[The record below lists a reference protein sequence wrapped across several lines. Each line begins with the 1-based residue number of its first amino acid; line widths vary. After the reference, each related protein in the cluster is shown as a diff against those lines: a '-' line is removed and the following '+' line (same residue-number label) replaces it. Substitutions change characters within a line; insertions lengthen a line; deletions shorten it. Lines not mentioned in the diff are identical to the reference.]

1 LNQNCSTVTPGQP
14 LNFWQK
20 VGLGAIER
28 LHGER
33 DVVFAI
39 DLTDS
44 VGLNDEG
51 RIRLGQIIE
60 DTLRSGDRVYIVPFA
75 NKVNPLAP
83 KLDSLSSL
91 FAVEYK
97 GKAEDIQKIL
107 QTVPLQSSTTLRQTD
122 IQNAELFSYRGLA
135 QINQCRLTGGKAVKP
150 QSIVWLTDA
159 PLFTEA
165 GINSDRWKE
174 TPANSPFRLK
184 NSAESKER
192 QSWLQAFP
200 YKARTQEIKTD
211 NNKPYQLTVVDIPA
225 TVQEFCTPA
234 PGGKETCLVTPY
246 LVKQL
251 WFPLVLLTLI
261 ILGGAFW
268 VKYLISINKK
278 WKLKITF
285 ESDDNLEQQICYLK
299 NKEKISIGDDS
310 LNSINCPGLEV
321 RAYLKRE
328 GNRVYLQ
335 PTNIEPIFYQSM
347 EVNKREEIK
356 NSSFRMNCPDKN
368 NKDFEIFIQI
378 FK

>member
-1 LNQNCSTVTPGQP
+1 MTSNCSTVSPGQP
-14 LNFWQK
+14 LHFWQK
-20 VGLGAIER
+20 AGLESIAR
-28 LHGER
+28 LHGGR

-39 DLTDS
+39 DLTES

-51 RIRLGQIIE
+51 RIRLGQIIK

-91 FAVEYK
+91 FAIEFH
-97 GKAEDIQKIL
+97 GKPEDIQKIL
-107 QTVPLQSSTTLRQTD
+107 QTVPLHSSATFRQTD
-122 IQNAELFSYRGLA
+122 IQNAELFVYQGLA
-135 QINQCRLTGGKAVKP
+135 QINQCRLAENKPVKP

-159 PLFTEA
+159 PLLSEA
-165 GINSDRWKE
+165 GINSDRWRE
-174 TPANSPFRLK
+174 TPADSPFRLK
-184 NSAESKER
+184 DSSESKER
-192 QSWLQAFP
+192 QAWLQALP
-200 YKARTQEIKTD
+200 YKARSREIRTED
-211 NNKPYQLTVVDIPA
+211 NKPYQLTVVDVPA

-251 WFPLVLLTLI
+251 WLPLVLLTLI

-278 WKLKITF
+278 WRLKISF
-285 ESDDNLEQQICYLK
+285 ESDASREEQICYLK
-299 NKEKISIGDDS
+299 NREKISIGDDS
-310 LNSINCPGLEV
+310 MNSINCPGLEV

-328 GNRVYLQ
+328 GNKLYLQ
-335 PTNIEPIFYQSM
+335 PTNLETICYKSV
-347 EVNKREEIK
+347 EVSKQQEIK
-356 NSSFRMNCPDKN
+356 TSTFRVNCPDKN

-378 FK
+378 VK